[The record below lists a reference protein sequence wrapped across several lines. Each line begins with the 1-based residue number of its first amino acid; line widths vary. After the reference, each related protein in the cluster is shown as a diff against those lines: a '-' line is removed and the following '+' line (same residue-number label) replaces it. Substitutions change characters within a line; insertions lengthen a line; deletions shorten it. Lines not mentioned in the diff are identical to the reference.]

1 MSQMRVAVDKE
12 GFLRNLSDWSEPV
25 AQQLANQDDIELT
38 ADHWEVINIVRAYYR
53 DHHISPVTRVLINI
67 IKKNLGAEKGQIHG
81 SQRPS
86 ERPSEVGDPDSLQRK
101 TSGRVSRRS
110 FGGFDFFD
118 VTQDLVRVL
127 SQ

>member
-1 MSQMRVAVDKE
+1 MSQVQVAVDKE

-67 IKKNLGAEKGQIHG
+67 IKKNLGAEKGRSIYLMQLFCG
-81 SQRPS
+81 KPAK
-86 ERPSEVGDPDSLQRK
+86 L
-101 TSGRVSRRS
+101 VSKIA
-110 FGGFDFFD
+110 GLPKPNNCD
-118 VTQDLVRVL
+118 
-127 SQ
+127 